1 MPLFQD
7 AITPGRP
14 LAVVLAVVLAA
25 AALAGCQTTDANNA
39 AAFADGPG
47 KSFRERR
54 GWVVDFIP
62 AENGAPAHCRGR
74 RAAASPGPAI
84 AFIGAEG
91 ESGFRVSGLSAE
103 KLAAAGEAVT
113 ASFDHGDRQEFKAR
127 KDGDSLLALFPTD
140 HYEDV
145 MHAFSRGRSVDLRNG
160 RGVSLAEVS
169 LSGSSWAINA
179 TDECRR
185 MNAAPRRMR

>member
-7 AITPGRP
+7 MITPGR
-14 LAVVLAVVLAA
+14 LLAVVLAA
-25 AALAGCQTTDANNA
+25 AALAGCQTTELNNA

-91 ESGFRVSGLSAE
+91 ESGFRVSGLSPE

-127 KDGDSLLALFPTD
+127 KDGDTLLALFPTD

-145 MHAFSRGRSVDLRNG
+145 MHAFSRGRSVDLRG
-160 RGVSLAEVS
+160 RSGATLAEIS

-185 MNAAPRRMR
+185 MNATPRRLR

>member
-1 MPLFQD
+1 MPSF
-7 AITPGRP
+7 AVMITPGR
-14 LAVVLAVVLAA
+14 LLAVVLAA
-25 AALAGCQTTDANNA
+25 AMLAGCETTETNKTGG
-39 AAFADGPG
+39 FADGPG
-47 KSFRERR
+47 NSFRERR
-54 GWVVDFIP
+54 GWVVDFVP

-74 RAAASPGPAI
+74 RAAATIGPAI

-91 ESGFRVSGLSAE
+91 ESGFRVSGLSAD
-103 KLAAAGEAVT
+103 KLAAAGDALV

-145 MHAFSRGRSVDLRNG
+145 MHAFSRGRSVDLRG
-160 RGVSLAEVS
+160 RGGAMLAEIS

>member
-1 MPLFQD
+1 MPLLQD
-7 AITPGRP
+7 MMTPGR
-14 LAVVLAVVLAA
+14 LLAVVLAA
-25 AALAGCQTTDANNA
+25 AALSGCQTVETSEVAV
-39 AAFADGPG
+39 FADAPG

-91 ESGFRVSGLSAE
+91 ESGFRVSGLSPDT
-103 KLAAAGEAVT
+103 LAAAGGALV
-113 ASFDHGDRQEFKAR
+113 ASFDYGDRQEFKAR

-145 MHAFSRGRSVDLRNG
+145 MHAFSRGRSVDLRI
-160 RGVSLAEVS
+160 RGGASLGEIP
-169 LSGSSWAINA
+169 LTGSSWAINA

-185 MNAAPRRMR
+185 MNAAPRRLR